1 MFRKS
6 LLLATLAA
14 GLLVPTFGRAS
25 TSTDSGTI
33 TITANVESY
42 FEWDGANVYTI
53 DKDTG
58 WTGGNGTSASHI
70 GKPGDVIT
78 ASQTLTVNT
87 NTSPVF
93 TLAAV
98 SNGGVLTE
106 AGTSTTL
113 TTSYQL
119 ATDVADGIGT
129 IAQTVPGYLATGA
142 GAGTAFDAGSTYT
155 LTQDASGKS
164 KFNLEVKAQIP
175 AGITLPKAANYT
187 CTVKITAVW
196 S

>member
-1 MFRKS
+1 MFKKS
-6 LLLATLAA
+6 LVLAA
-14 GLLVPTFGRAS
+14 LVASLLIPALGRAS
-25 TSTDSGTI
+25 NSTDSGTI

-42 FEWDGANVYTI
+42 FEWDSGNVFTI
-53 DKDTG
+53 DKDAG
-58 WTGGNGTSASHI
+58 WTGGNGNNASHI
-70 GKPGDVIT
+70 GKPGDVIQ
-78 ASQTLTVNT
+78 AAKVLVVNT

-93 TLAAV
+93 TLTALTN
-98 SNGGVLTE
+98 SGDLTE

-119 ATDVADGIGT
+119 STDVADGLGT
-129 IAQTVPGYLATGA
+129 IAQAVSGFLPTAA
-142 GAGTAFDAGSTYT
+142 GAGSAFDSGSTYT
-155 LTQDASGKS
+155 LTQDASGQS